1 LPLHLREAIIWD
13 VGRSGETE
21 KAARK
26 RQLLCTEPEIMILSA
41 HPGQTEGKITVQINH
56 PLIVG
61 GAEQDD
67 HSFTTDFRGGFDGAL
82 DRTYDEWISKY
93 LKTRFTFIDDS
104 QRNNRRKKAMWRPCG
119 GLWE

>member
-1 LPLHLREAIIWD
+1 
-13 VGRSGETE
+13 
-21 KAARK
+21 
-26 RQLLCTEPEIMILSA
+26 MILSA

-67 HSFTTDFRGGFDGAL
+67 HSFTTDLFDGAL

-104 QRNNRRKKAMWRPCG
+104 QRNNRKKAMWRPCG
-119 GLWE
+119 GLVEACGSECLPLRIG